1 MCWAAGADMET
12 FGLGLKPWASTKLGV
27 TGQTWSVSQTLWT
40 RDRNGN
46 QKEGESKLEI
56 LLKYS

>member
-1 MCWAAGADMET
+1 MEA